1 MVGLK
6 ERIKQEVLDYIDLS
20 SEITDEELLEVID
33 EALVSKHRDVYISL
47 QDKIKL
53 RREIFNSIRR
63 LDVLQEIIEDPA
75 ITEIMINGSKDIFI
89 ERDGAIF
96 RYPKCFE
103 SEEKLEDVI
112 QQIVSQC
119 NRIVNTASPIVDAR
133 LSDGSRVNVVL
144 PPIALNG
151 PVVTIRR
158 FPENPITIDRLI
170 EYESITAEAAEFL
183 RKLVIAR
190 YNIIISGGTGSG
202 KTTFLNVL
210 SNYIPEGERVITIE
224 DSAELQIRGIAN
236 LVRMEVRN
244 SNTEGTGQITIR
256 DLIKTALRMRPD
268 RIVIGEVRD
277 EAAID
282 LLQAF
287 NTGHDGSISTG
298 HANSPADMLN
308 RLETLVLLGA
318 DIPLMAVR
326 RQIASA
332 VDIIVHLGRLRD
344 KSRRVMDIA
353 EVLGIKDNEILL
365 NPLYKFRETGCKED
379 KVIGKLEKINDL
391 IFTEKLSR
399 AGILSDERGQI

>member
-268 RIVIGEVRD
+268 RIVIGEVRMRPQS
-277 EAAID
+277 IFW
-282 LLQAF
+282 AF

-298 HANSPADMLN
+298 HANSRP
-308 RLETLVLLGA
+308 
-318 DIPLMAVR
+318 I
-326 RQIASA
+326 
-332 VDIIVHLGRLRD
+332 
-344 KSRRVMDIA
+344 
-353 EVLGIKDNEILL
+353 
-365 NPLYKFRETGCKED
+365 Y
-379 KVIGKLEKINDL
+379 
-391 IFTEKLSR
+391 
-399 AGILSDERGQI
+399 